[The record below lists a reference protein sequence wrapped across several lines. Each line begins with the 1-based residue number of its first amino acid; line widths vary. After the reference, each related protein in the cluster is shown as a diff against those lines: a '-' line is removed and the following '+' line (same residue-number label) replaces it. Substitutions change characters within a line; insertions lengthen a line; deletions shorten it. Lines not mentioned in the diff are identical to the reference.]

1 MTVYAAMKDDA
12 HQGWVWLKDSNLQQ
26 RSIIK
31 IISTIN
37 NKKRS
42 VYCEALQID
51 ENFID
56 NYNDSSERRV
66 NIKKSNVENV
76 IVIGEWYREK
86 LGGIN
91 TKSEIQLE
99 IVPANNKFGKLQAS
113 RDHPQAVVRQGI
125 ALGLLGAVLGI
136 AGAVLGMLSLYLAMS
151 SQP

>member
-12 HQGWVWLKDSNLQQ
+12 HQGWVWLKNTNLQQ

-31 IISTIN
+31 ITSTIN

-56 NYNDSSERRV
+56 NYNDSKERRV

-76 IVIGEWYREK
+76 IVIGEWYRAK

-91 TKSEIQLE
+91 TKSEIPLE
-99 IVPANNKFGKLQAS
+99 IVPANNWLGKLRAS
-113 RDHPQAVVRQGI
+113 RDHPQAVVRQGA
-125 ALGLLGAVLGI
+125 ALGKLGAVLGI
-136 AGAVLGMLSLYLAMS
+136 IGVALGILSICLV
-151 SQP
+151 